1 MISPADE
8 RTMSSVIKRGVTVSG
23 HKTSISL
30 EAPFWEGL
38 KEIAQL
44 RDVPVTRLLEQIDHG
59 RRGANLSCHSRIR
72 PDIFPKMPRSKRK
85 SLDGAKLQFFGK
97 QAIAELK
104 RRRRPLNP

>member
-38 KEIAQL
+38 KEIAHL

-59 RRGANLSCHSRIR
+59 RRGANLSSAVRV
-72 PDIFPKMPRSKRK
+72 FVLTYFQMPRSERK
-85 SLDGAKLQFFGK
+85 PIDAAKLQFFGK
-97 QAIAELK
+97 QATAELK
-104 RRRRPLNP
+104 RRRAR